1 MPTLTQALLAATA
14 AFVAYQLLTKER
26 SSPFVPEDVLMQN
39 PTIIPTQIIPGMSS
53 QNPEVA
59 AGIERY
65 QQELTSGKLRDSSGR
80 IAGGQFW

>member
-1 MPTLTQALLAATA
+1 MLALAALIGG
-14 AFVAYQLLTKER
+14 VLLFSQPRRPTVT
-26 SSPFVPEDVLMQN
+26 PHEDVLMQN

-59 AGIERY
+59 AGIEKY
-65 QQELTSGKLRDSSGR
+65 QQQLTSGTLRDSSGR